1 MSLYIK
7 DIVALE
13 NAHGTAAQW
22 TAQVP
27 AFKALQQARVFDFT
41 HSITVITGEN
51 GVGKSTLLEAI
62 AVNAGFSVH
71 GGPFD
76 GRFNSF
82 ENPLRN
88 VAKAH
93 VGPQAMAGYFLRSES
108 YFNVAA
114 TYGAEAPG
122 WVNLHEMSHGESVM
136 HIVQQGFVGTGL
148 YLLDEPESGLS
159 FIRQMALLAQL
170 HDIAAGGS
178 QIIVV
183 THSPVL
189 LAIPGAEIW
198 EFSAD
203 AQLHRGVELEE
214 TTAFRALGDFMDDP
228 VGIADYMVEITRPD
242 KSE

>member
-13 NAHGTAAQW
+13 SSIGEAALW
-22 TAQVP
+22 TVQVP
-27 AFKALQQARVFDFT
+27 AFKALQRSQIFDFRHPVT
-41 HSITVITGEN
+41 LITGEN

-62 AVNAGFSVH
+62 AVNAGFRVH

-76 GRFNSF
+76 GSFNSF

-93 VGPQAMAGYFLRSES
+93 FGPQPMAGYFLRAES

-136 HIVQQGFVGTGL
+136 HIVQQGFVGPGL

-159 FIRQMALLAQL
+159 FIRQMTLLAQL

-178 QIIVV
+178 QIIMV

-198 EFSAD
+198 DFSAD
-203 AQLHRGVELEE
+203 GQMRRGVELEE
-214 TTAFRALGDFMDDP
+214 TIAFRALRDFMADP
-228 VGIADYMVEITRPD
+228 VEIADYMVEVTRP
-242 KSE
+242 E